1 MDSGFVKKTVGRIG
15 KWSMA
20 DVFVVA
26 TFLSYLSFSNMNSG
40 IDTEAK
46 TLVGLYFFLA
56 YCILSIASSQFIELA
71 VKKEKGLSLNG

>member
-1 MDSGFVKKTVGRIG
+1 VKKAVGRIG

-26 TFLSYLSFSNMNSG
+26 TFLSYLSFSNMNTG
-40 IDTEAK
+40 IDTEAN

-56 YCILSIASSQFIELA
+56 YCILSITSSHIIELA
-71 VKKEKGLSLNG
+71 VKKESQTLLKS